1 MQRVSNKPSH
11 ITRGDVFDDLG
22 LSPEEALEAK
32 IKADLWRELVTHL
45 EGLQLTQKDLAKR
58 LGIHQPDVSNLLN
71 GKLSKFGVGT
81 LIQFAVRMELGVTV
95 KITAPKPGMLKTVR
109 ATRTMPVRKA
119 LRA

>member
-1 MQRVSNKPSH
+1 MQRGSNKPSH
-11 ITRGDVFDDLG
+11 ITHGDVLDDLG
-22 LSPEEALEAK
+22 LSHAEALEAE
-32 IKADLWRELVTHL
+32 IKADLWRDLVLHIGKLELP
-45 EGLQLTQKDLAKR
+45 QKQIAQR

-95 KITAPKPGMLKTVR
+95 KITAPKSGKLKTVR
-109 ATRTMPVRKA
+109 AARTTPVRKA